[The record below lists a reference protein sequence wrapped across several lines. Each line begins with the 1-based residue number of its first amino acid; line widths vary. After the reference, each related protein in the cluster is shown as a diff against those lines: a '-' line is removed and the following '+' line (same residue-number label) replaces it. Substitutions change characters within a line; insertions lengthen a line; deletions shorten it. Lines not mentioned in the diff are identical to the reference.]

1 MSAFF
6 SGSETSMMA
15 INRYRLKHLVKEKN
29 KSAKRVSKLLE
40 RTDRLLGVILIGN
53 NFTHTLSTALA
64 TVVAIRIW
72 SDSAV
77 LAVTV
82 FMTIIMIIFAEV
94 MPKTI
99 AALKPESIAF
109 PSSYLLKPLSKI
121 LSPLITLV
129 SFVSNNVTK
138 LIGINLDNADKDEL
152 KPEELRTLLQTS
164 RVPKRQEEMLMGIFD
179 MDYLSVNDVMIPK
192 NEIVGIDLNDELED
206 ILKQLQNID
215 FTYIPCFEDS
225 IDNIQGFL
233 SLNKKADF
241 LGYKNQSKQN
251 LKEELQ
257 EPLFVPENTPLY
269 KQLANFQS
277 SGRRVGLI
285 VDEYGDIEGIITLR
299 AILEVIV
306 GEITTESIEKMD
318 IMPQADGTYLVEG
331 GMMIRD
337 VNRRL
342 DWELP
347 TEGPK
352 TLSGLILEE
361 IQTIPETNIGLT
373 ISGYR
378 IETVLIKDNVI
389 DARIIGI
396 DNIIE
401 NLDAFT
407 LSYPNNRAPVIV
419 TPALL
424 APGIKART

>member
-1 MSAFF
+1 
-6 SGSETSMMA
+6 MMA

-29 KSAKRVSKLLE
+29 KPAKRVSKLLE

-109 PSSYLLKPLSKI
+109 PSSYLLKPLSRI

-129 SFVSNNVTK
+129 SFVSNGVAK
-138 LIGINLDNADKDEL
+138 LIGIDLDNADKDEL

-164 RVPKRQEEMLMGIFD
+164 GVPKRQEEMLMGIFD

-192 NEIVGIDLNDELED
+192 NEIIGVNLNDELEK
-206 ILKQLQNID
+206 ILEDLQNID
-215 FTYIPCFEDS
+215 FTYIPCYEDS

-233 SLNKKADF
+233 SLNKKAEF
-241 LGYKNQSKQN
+241 LGNKDQTIQN
-251 LKEELQ
+251 LKNELR

-269 KQLANFQS
+269 KQLSNFQS

-299 AILEVIV
+299 SILEIIV
-306 GEITTESIEKMD
+306 GEITTETIEKMD
-318 IMPQADGTYLVEG
+318 IMPQADGSFLVEG
-331 GMMIRD
+331 GMMVRE

-342 DWELP
+342 EWELP

-361 IQTIPETNIGLT
+361 IQTIPDTNIGLT
-373 ISGYR
+373 IDGYR

-389 DARIIGI
+389 KLAKLEK
-396 DNIIE
+396 IE
-401 NLDAFT
+401 VASEENEEQE
-407 LSYPNNRAPVIV
+407 
-419 TPALL
+419 
-424 APGIKART
+424 

>member
-1 MSAFF
+1 MNEIPLWILLASIAFLVLMSAFF

-40 RTDRLLGVILIGN
+40 KTDRLLGVILIGN

-72 SDSAV
+72 SDNAV

-138 LIGINLDNADKDEL
+138 LIGIDLDNANRDEL

-164 RVPKRQEEMLMGIFD
+164 GVPKRQEEMLMGIFD
-179 MDYLSVNDVMIPK
+179 MDNLSVNDVMIPK
-192 NEIVGIDLNDELED
+192 NEIIGIDLNDEIED
-206 ILKQLQNID
+206 IVKQLQEID
-215 FTYIPCFEDS
+215 FTYIPCYEDT

-233 SLNKKADF
+233 SLNKKAEF
-241 LGYKNQSKQN
+241 LGS
-251 LKEELQ
+251 EEKSIRSLRDELR

-299 AILEVIV
+299 SILEIIV

-318 IMPQADGTYLVEG
+318 IMPQADGSYLVDG
-331 GMMIRD
+331 SMMIRD
-337 VNRRL
+337 INRRL
-342 DWELP
+342 KWELP

-361 IQTIPETNIGLT
+361 IQTIPDTNVGLS
-373 ISGYR
+373 IENYR

-389 DARIIGI
+389 KLAKVEVIKE
-396 DNIIE
+396 IIE
-401 NLDAFT
+401 QNEEHE
-407 LSYPNNRAPVIV
+407 
-419 TPALL
+419 
-424 APGIKART
+424 

>member
-1 MSAFF
+1 MSEIPLWILLASIAFLVLMSAFF

-29 KSAKRVSKLLE
+29 KSAKRVSRLLE
-40 RTDRLLGVILIGN
+40 KTDRLLGVILIGN

-72 SDSAV
+72 SDNAV

-129 SFVSNNVTK
+129 SFISNNVTK
-138 LIGINLDNADKDEL
+138 LMGIDLDNANKDEL

-164 RVPKRQEEMLMGIFD
+164 GVPKRQEEMLMGIFD
-179 MDYLSVNDVMIPK
+179 MDNLSVNDVMIPK
-192 NEIVGIDLNDELED
+192 NEIIGIDLNDEIKD
-206 ILKQLQNID
+206 IVKQLQEID
-215 FTYIPCFEDS
+215 FTYVPCYEDT

-233 SLNKKADF
+233 SLNKKAEF
-241 LGYKNQSKQN
+241 LGSETKSIRS
-251 LKEELQ
+251 LKDELR

-299 AILEVIV
+299 SILEIIV

-318 IMPQADGTYLVEG
+318 IMPQADGSYLVDG
-331 GMMIRD
+331 SMMIRE

-342 DWELP
+342 EWELP

-361 IQTIPETNIGLT
+361 IQTIPDTNVGLS
-373 ISGYR
+373 IENYR

-389 DARIIGI
+389 QLAKVE
-396 DNIIE
+396 IIE
-401 NLDAFT
+401 EVNEQ
-407 LSYPNNRAPVIV
+407 NEE
-419 TPALL
+419 
-424 APGIKART
+424 

>member
-1 MSAFF
+1 MNEIPLWILLASIAFLVLMSAFF

-29 KSAKRVSKLLE
+29 KSAKRVSRLLE
-40 RTDRLLGVILIGN
+40 KTDRLLGVILIGN

-72 SDSAV
+72 SDNAV

-129 SFVSNNVTK
+129 SFISNNVTK
-138 LIGINLDNADKDEL
+138 LMGIDLNNANKDEL

-164 RVPKRQEEMLMGIFD
+164 GVPKRQEEMLMGIFD
-179 MDYLSVNDVMIPK
+179 MDNLSVNDVMIPK
-192 NEIVGIDLNDELED
+192 NEIIGIDLNDEIKD
-206 ILKQLQNID
+206 IVKQLQEID
-215 FTYIPCFEDS
+215 FTYVPCYEDT

-233 SLNKKADF
+233 SLNKKAEF
-241 LGYKNQSKQN
+241 LGSETKSIKS
-251 LKEELQ
+251 LKDELR

-299 AILEVIV
+299 SILEIIV
-306 GEITTESIEKMD
+306 GEITTESIERMD
-318 IMPQADGTYLVEG
+318 IMPQADGSYLVDG
-331 GMMIRD
+331 SMMIRE

-342 DWELP
+342 EWELP

-361 IQTIPETNIGLT
+361 IQTIPDTNVGLS
-373 ISGYR
+373 IENYR

-389 DARIIGI
+389 KLAKVE
-396 DNIIE
+396 IIE
-401 NLDAFT
+401 EVNEQ
-407 LSYPNNRAPVIV
+407 NEEQE
-419 TPALL
+419 
-424 APGIKART
+424 

>member
-29 KSAKRVSKLLE
+29 KSAKRVAKLIE

-109 PSSYLLKPLSKI
+109 PSSYLLKPLSKV

-129 SFVSNNVTK
+129 SFVSNGVTK
-138 LIGINLDNADKDEL
+138 LIGIDLDSADKDEL
-152 KPEELRTLLQTS
+152 RPEELRTLLQTS
-164 RVPKRQEEMLMGIFD
+164 GVPKRQEEMLMGIFD

-192 NEIVGIDLNDELED
+192 NEIVGIDLNDDIEQVLE
-206 ILKQLQNID
+206 QLQKID

-241 LGYKNQSKQN
+241 LGNNIQSKEM
-251 LKEELQ
+251 LKAGLQ

-299 AILEVIV
+299 SILEIIV
-306 GEITTESIEKMD
+306 GEIASESIEKMD
-318 IMPQADGTYLVEG
+318 IMPQADGTYLIEG

-337 VNRRL
+337 LNKRL
-342 DWELP
+342 EWELP

-361 IQTIPETNIGLT
+361 IQTIPDTNIGLT
-373 ISGYR
+373 IEGYR

-389 DARIIGI
+389 K
-396 DNIIE
+396 
-401 NLDAFT
+401 
-407 LSYPNNRAPVIV
+407 
-419 TPALL
+419 L
-424 APGIKART
+424 AKLEKIQEISETEEEQE

>member
-1 MSAFF
+1 MNEIPLWILLASIAFLVLMSAFF

-29 KSAKRVSKLLE
+29 KSAKRVSRLLE
-40 RTDRLLGVILIGN
+40 KTDRLLGVILIGN

-72 SDSAV
+72 SDNAV

-129 SFVSNNVTK
+129 SFISNNVTK
-138 LIGINLDNADKDEL
+138 LMGIDLNNANKDEL

-164 RVPKRQEEMLMGIFD
+164 GVPKRQEEMLMGIFD
-179 MDYLSVNDVMIPK
+179 MDNLSVNDVMIPK
-192 NEIVGIDLNDELED
+192 NEIVGIDLNDEIKD
-206 ILKQLQNID
+206 IVKQLQEID
-215 FTYIPCFEDS
+215 FTYVPCYEDT

-233 SLNKKADF
+233 SLNKKAEF
-241 LGYKNQSKQN
+241 LGSETKSIRS
-251 LKEELQ
+251 LKDELR

-299 AILEVIV
+299 SILEIIV
-306 GEITTESIEKMD
+306 GEITTESIERMD
-318 IMPQADGTYLVEG
+318 IMPQADGSYLVDG
-331 GMMIRD
+331 SMMIRE

-342 DWELP
+342 EWELP

-361 IQTIPETNIGLT
+361 IQTIPDTNVGLS
-373 ISGYR
+373 IENYR

-389 DARIIGI
+389 KLAKVE
-396 DNIIE
+396 IIE
-401 NLDAFT
+401 EVNEQ
-407 LSYPNNRAPVIV
+407 NEEQE
-419 TPALL
+419 
-424 APGIKART
+424 

>member
-215 FTYIPCFEDS
+215 FPYIPCFEDS

-389 DARIIGI
+389 KLAKL
-396 DNIIE
+396 E
-401 NLDAFT
+401 KVE
-407 LSYPNNRAPVIV
+407 VINDSEEEQE
-419 TPALL
+419 
-424 APGIKART
+424 

>member
-1 MSAFF
+1 MNEIPLWILLASIAFLVLMSAFF

-29 KSAKRVSKLLE
+29 KSAKRVSRLLE
-40 RTDRLLGVILIGN
+40 KTDRLLGVILIGN

-72 SDSAV
+72 SDNAV

-109 PSSYLLKPLSKI
+109 PSSYLLKPLSKV

-138 LIGINLDNADKDEL
+138 LIGIDLDNANKDEL

-164 RVPKRQEEMLMGIFD
+164 GVPKRQEEMLMGIFD
-179 MDYLSVNDVMIPK
+179 MDNLSVNDVMIPK
-192 NEIVGIDLNDELED
+192 NEIIGINLNDAIED
-206 ILKQLQNID
+206 IVNQLQEID
-215 FTYIPCFEDS
+215 FTYIPCYLDT

-233 SLNKKADF
+233 SLNKKAEF
-241 LGYKNQSKQN
+241 LGSEAKSIQS
-251 LKEELQ
+251 LKDELR

-299 AILEVIV
+299 SILEIIV

-318 IMPQADGTYLVEG
+318 IMPQADGSYLVDG
-331 GMMIRD
+331 SMIIRE

-342 DWELP
+342 KWELP

-361 IQTIPETNIGLT
+361 IQTIPNTNVGLS
-373 ISGYR
+373 IENYR

-389 DARIIGI
+389 KLAKVKV
-396 DNIIE
+396 IE
-401 NLDAFT
+401 QTIEQNEEQE
-407 LSYPNNRAPVIV
+407 
-419 TPALL
+419 
-424 APGIKART
+424 

>member
-1 MSAFF
+1 MNEIPLWILLASIAFLVLMSAFF

-29 KSAKRVSKLLE
+29 KSAKRVSRLLE
-40 RTDRLLGVILIGN
+40 KTDRLLGVILIGN

-72 SDSAV
+72 SDNAV

-129 SFVSNNVTK
+129 SFISNNVTK
-138 LIGINLDNADKDEL
+138 LMGIDLDNANKDEL

-164 RVPKRQEEMLMGIFD
+164 GVPKRQEEMLMGIFD
-179 MDYLSVNDVMIPK
+179 MDNLSVNDVMIPK
-192 NEIVGIDLNDELED
+192 NEIIGIDLNDEIKD
-206 ILKQLQNID
+206 IVKQLQEID
-215 FTYIPCFEDS
+215 FTYVPCYEDT

-233 SLNKKADF
+233 SLNKKAEF
-241 LGYKNQSKQN
+241 LGSETKSIRN
-251 LKEELQ
+251 LKDELR

-299 AILEVIV
+299 SILEIIV
-306 GEITTESIEKMD
+306 GEITTESIERMD
-318 IMPQADGTYLVEG
+318 IMPQADGSYLVDG
-331 GMMIRD
+331 SMMIRE

-342 DWELP
+342 EWELP

-361 IQTIPETNIGLT
+361 IQTIPDTNVGLS
-373 ISGYR
+373 IENYR

-389 DARIIGI
+389 KLAKVE
-396 DNIIE
+396 IIE
-401 NLDAFT
+401 EVNEQ
-407 LSYPNNRAPVIV
+407 NEEQE
-419 TPALL
+419 
-424 APGIKART
+424 

>member
-1 MSAFF
+1 MNEIPLWILLASIAFLVLMSAFF

-29 KSAKRVSKLLE
+29 KSAKRVSRLLE
-40 RTDRLLGVILIGN
+40 KTDRLLGVILIGN

-72 SDSAV
+72 SDNAV

-138 LIGINLDNADKDEL
+138 LIGIDLDNANKDEL

-164 RVPKRQEEMLMGIFD
+164 GVPKRQEEMLMGIFD
-179 MDYLSVNDVMIPK
+179 MDNLSVNDVMIPK
-192 NEIVGIDLNDELED
+192 NEIIGIDLNDEIED
-206 ILKQLQNID
+206 IVKQLQEID
-215 FTYIPCFEDS
+215 FTYVPCYEDT

-233 SLNKKADF
+233 SLNKKAEF
-241 LGYKNQSKQN
+241 LGSEIKSIRN
-251 LKEELQ
+251 LKDELR

-299 AILEVIV
+299 SILEIIV

-318 IMPQADGTYLVEG
+318 IMPQADGSYLVDG
-331 GMMIRD
+331 SMMIREL
-337 VNRRL
+337 NRRL
-342 DWELP
+342 KWELP
-347 TEGPK
+347 TEGPN

-361 IQTIPETNIGLT
+361 IQTIPDTNVGLS
-373 ISGYR
+373 IENYR

-389 DARIIGI
+389 KLAKVEVIEE
-396 DNIIE
+396 IIE
-401 NLDAFT
+401 QNEEQE
-407 LSYPNNRAPVIV
+407 
-419 TPALL
+419 
-424 APGIKART
+424 

>member
-29 KSAKRVSKLLE
+29 KSAKRVTKLLE

-53 NFTHTLSTALA
+53 NFPHTLSTALA

-129 SFVSNNVTK
+129 SFVSNGVTK
-138 LIGINLDNADKDEL
+138 LIGIDLNNADKDEL

-164 RVPKRQEEMLMGIFD
+164 GVPKRQEEMLMGIFD

-192 NEIVGIDLNDELED
+192 NEIVGVDLNDDMDQVLQ
-206 ILKQLQNID
+206 QLQKID

-241 LGYKNQSKQN
+241 LGSNIQSKEI
-251 LKEELQ
+251 LKAGLK

-299 AILEVIV
+299 SILEIIV

-318 IMPQADGTYLVEG
+318 IMPQADGTYLIEG

-337 VNRRL
+337 LNKRL
-342 DWELP
+342 GWELP

-352 TLSGLILEE
+352 TLSRLILEE
-361 IQTIPETNIGLT
+361 IQTIPDTNIGLT
-373 ISGYR
+373 IEGYR

-389 DARIIGI
+389 KLAKLEKVKE
-396 DNIIE
+396 IIE
-401 NLDAFT
+401 
-407 LSYPNNRAPVIV
+407 SEEEQE
-419 TPALL
+419 
-424 APGIKART
+424 

>member
-1 MSAFF
+1 MNEIPLWILLASIAFLVLMSAFF

-40 RTDRLLGVILIGN
+40 KTDRLLGVILIGN

-72 SDSAV
+72 SDNAV

-138 LIGINLDNADKDEL
+138 LIGIDLDNTNKDEL
-152 KPEELRTLLQTS
+152 KPDELRTLLQTS
-164 RVPKRQEEMLMGIFD
+164 GVPKRQEEMLMGIFD
-179 MDYLSVNDVMIPK
+179 MDNLSVNDVMIPK
-192 NEIVGIDLNDELED
+192 NEIIGIDLNDEIED
-206 ILKQLQNID
+206 IVRQLQEID
-215 FTYIPCFEDS
+215 FTYIPCYSDT

-233 SLNKKADF
+233 SLNKKAEF
-241 LGYKNQSKQN
+241 LGSEAKSIRSLKN
-251 LKEELQ
+251 ELR

-299 AILEVIV
+299 SILEIIV

-318 IMPQADGTYLVEG
+318 IMPQADGSYLVDG
-331 GMMIRD
+331 SMMIRE

-342 DWELP
+342 KWELP

-361 IQTIPETNIGLT
+361 IQTIPDTNVGLS
-373 ISGYR
+373 IENYR

-389 DARIIGI
+389 KLAKVEVIEE
-396 DNIIE
+396 IIE
-401 NLDAFT
+401 QNEEQE
-407 LSYPNNRAPVIV
+407 
-419 TPALL
+419 
-424 APGIKART
+424 

>member
-1 MSAFF
+1 MASIAFLVLMSAFF

-138 LIGINLDNADKDEL
+138 LIGIDLDNADKDEL

-192 NEIVGIDLNDELED
+192 NEIIGIDLNDELED
-206 ILKQLQNID
+206 ILRQLQDID
-215 FTYIPCFEDS
+215 FTYIPCFEYS

-277 SGRRVGLI
+277 SGKRVGLI

-331 GMMIRD
+331 GMMIRE

-389 DARIIGI
+389 KLAKL
-396 DNIIE
+396 E
-401 NLDAFT
+401 KVE
-407 LSYPNNRAPVIV
+407 VINDSEEEQE
-419 TPALL
+419 
-424 APGIKART
+424 

>member
-1 MSAFF
+1 MNEIPLWILLGSIGFLVLMSAFF

-29 KSAKRVSKLLE
+29 KSARRVSKLLE
-40 RTDRLLGVILIGN
+40 STDRLLGVILIGN

-64 TVVAIRIW
+64 TVVAIRLW
-72 SDSAV
+72 TDSAV

-109 PSSYLLKPLSKI
+109 PASYVLKPLSKI

-129 SFVSNNVTK
+129 SFVSNNFAK
-138 LIGINLDNADKDEL
+138 LIGINLDNVDKDEL
-152 KPEELRTLLQTS
+152 KPEELRTLLQS
-164 RVPKRQEEMLMGIFD
+164 SGVPKRQEEMLMGIFD

-192 NEIVGIDLNDELED
+192 NEIIGINLNDDLEE
-206 ILKQLQNID
+206 ILEQLQEID
-215 FTYIPCFEDS
+215 FTYIPCYEDS

-233 SLNKKADF
+233 SINKKADF
-241 LGYKNQSKQN
+241 LGNRSQSKQS
-251 LKEELQ
+251 LKAELR

-299 AILEVIV
+299 AILEIIV
-306 GEITTESIEKMD
+306 GEITTETMEKMD
-318 IMPQADGTYLVEG
+318 IMAQADGSYLVEG
-331 GMMIRD
+331 GMMVRE

-342 DWELP
+342 KFELP

-361 IQTIPETNIGLT
+361 VQTIPDTNIGLT
-373 ISGYR
+373 INGYR

-389 DARIIGI
+389 KLAKLGKEKNI
-396 DNIIE
+396 DE
-401 NLDAFT
+401 TDEEQE
-407 LSYPNNRAPVIV
+407 
-419 TPALL
+419 
-424 APGIKART
+424 

>member
-1 MSAFF
+1 MSEIPLWILLASIAFLVLMSAFF

-64 TVVAIRIW
+64 TLVAIKLW
-72 SDSAV
+72 GDSAV

-109 PSSYLLKPLSKI
+109 PAAYLLKPLSK
-121 LSPLITLV
+121 LLNPLITLV
-129 SFVSNNVTK
+129 SFFSNNVTR
-138 LIGINLDNADKDEL
+138 LMGINLNDVDKDEL

-164 RVPKRQEEMLMGIFD
+164 GVPKRQEEMLMGIFD

-192 NEIVGIDLNDELED
+192 NEIIGIDLNDEIEE
-206 ILKQLQNID
+206 ILNQLQNID

-241 LGYKNQSKQN
+241 LGNKIQSKEN
-251 LKEELQ
+251 LKAELR

-299 AILEVIV
+299 AILEIIV

-318 IMPQADGTYLVEG
+318 IMPQADGTYLIEG
-331 GMMIRD
+331 GMMVRD
-337 VNRRL
+337 LNKRL
-342 DWELP
+342 GWELP

-361 IQTIPETNIGLT
+361 IQTIPDTNIGLT
-373 ISGYR
+373 IEGYR

-389 DARIIGI
+389 KLAKLEK
-396 DNIIE
+396 IE
-401 NLDAFT
+401 N
-407 LSYPNNRAPVIV
+407 NNEPDEEQE
-419 TPALL
+419 
-424 APGIKART
+424 

>member
-1 MSAFF
+1 MNEIPLWILLASIAFLVLMSAFF

-29 KSAKRVSKLLE
+29 KSAKRVSRLLE
-40 RTDRLLGVILIGN
+40 KTDRLLGVILIGN

-72 SDSAV
+72 SDNAV

-129 SFVSNNVTK
+129 SFISNNVTK
-138 LIGINLDNADKDEL
+138 LMGIDLNNANKDEL

-164 RVPKRQEEMLMGIFD
+164 GVPKRQEEMLMGIFD
-179 MDYLSVNDVMIPK
+179 MDNLSVNDVMIPK
-192 NEIVGIDLNDELED
+192 NEIIGIDLNDEIKD
-206 ILKQLQNID
+206 IVKQLQEID
-215 FTYIPCFEDS
+215 FTYVPCYEDT

-233 SLNKKADF
+233 SLNKKAEF
-241 LGYKNQSKQN
+241 LGSETKSIQS
-251 LKEELQ
+251 LKDELR

-299 AILEVIV
+299 SILEIIV
-306 GEITTESIEKMD
+306 GEITTESIERMD
-318 IMPQADGTYLVEG
+318 IMPQADGSYLVDG
-331 GMMIRD
+331 SMMIRE

-342 DWELP
+342 EWELP

-361 IQTIPETNIGLT
+361 IQTIPDTNVGLS
-373 ISGYR
+373 IENYR

-389 DARIIGI
+389 KLAKVE
-396 DNIIE
+396 IIE
-401 NLDAFT
+401 EVNEQ
-407 LSYPNNRAPVIV
+407 NEEQE
-419 TPALL
+419 
-424 APGIKART
+424 

>member
-29 KSAKRVSKLLE
+29 KPAKRVSKLLE

-129 SFVSNNVTK
+129 SFVSNGVAK
-138 LIGINLDNADKDEL
+138 LIGIDLDNADKDEL
-152 KPEELRTLLQTS
+152 KPEELRTLLQS
-164 RVPKRQEEMLMGIFD
+164 SGVPKRQEDMLMGIFD

-192 NEIVGIDLNDELED
+192 NEIVGINLNDELEK
-206 ILKQLQNID
+206 ILEDLQNID
-215 FTYIPCFEDS
+215 FTYIPCYEDS

-233 SLNKKADF
+233 SLNKKAEF
-241 LGYKNQSKQN
+241 LGNKDQTIQN
-251 LKEELQ
+251 LKNELR

-299 AILEVIV
+299 SILEIIV
-306 GEITTESIEKMD
+306 GEITTETIEKMD
-318 IMPQADGTYLVEG
+318 IMPQADGSFLVDG
-331 GMMIRD
+331 GMMIRE

-342 DWELP
+342 EWELP

-352 TLSGLILEE
+352 TISGLILEE
-361 IQTIPETNIGLT
+361 IQTIPDTNIGLT
-373 ISGYR
+373 IDGYR

-389 DARIIGI
+389 KLAKLEK
-396 DNIIE
+396 IE
-401 NLDAFT
+401 EASEENEEQE
-407 LSYPNNRAPVIV
+407 
-419 TPALL
+419 
-424 APGIKART
+424 

>member
-206 ILKQLQNID
+206 ILNQLQNID

-389 DARIIGI
+389 KLAKL
-396 DNIIE
+396 E
-401 NLDAFT
+401 KVE
-407 LSYPNNRAPVIV
+407 VINDSEEEQE
-419 TPALL
+419 
-424 APGIKART
+424 